1 MSLDWSAERVE
12 GLDELHALDPSQ
24 SHKTTYLCFELMR
37 VGVNRITEENV
48 EDVWTRIDMMQRLE
62 GPLFYYGDEKVGLTR
77 EDIVRRIGYATNV
90 SDEAFSKVLA
100 RKYKQNLI
108 DNKRDFAKESV

>member
-24 SHKTTYLCFELMR
+24 SHKTAYLCFELMR

-62 GPLFYYGDEKVGLTR
+62 GPLFYYGDEEVGLTH
-77 EDIVRRIGYATNV
+77 EDIVRRIGYSTNV
-90 SDEAFSKVLA
+90 SNENFTKILE
-100 RKYKQNLI
+100 RKYNQCLS